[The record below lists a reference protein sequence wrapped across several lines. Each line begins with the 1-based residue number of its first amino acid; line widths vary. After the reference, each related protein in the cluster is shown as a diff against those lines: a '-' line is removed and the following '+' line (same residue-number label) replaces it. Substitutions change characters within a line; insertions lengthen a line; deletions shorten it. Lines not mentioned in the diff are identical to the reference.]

1 MLGCVCAYKNGKKET
16 IYQAYSGR
24 NKTPLIH
31 TKPNYAL
38 GVSLRA
44 E

>member
-1 MLGCVCAYKNGKKET
+1 MLCVCAHKNGKKET

-31 TKPNYAL
+31 TKPKL
-38 GVSLRA
+38 FPGCEL
-44 E
+44 EG